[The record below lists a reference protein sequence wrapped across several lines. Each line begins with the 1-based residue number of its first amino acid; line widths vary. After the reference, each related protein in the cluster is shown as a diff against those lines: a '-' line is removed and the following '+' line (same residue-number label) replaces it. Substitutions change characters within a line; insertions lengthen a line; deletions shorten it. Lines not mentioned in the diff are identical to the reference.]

1 MVCAL
6 VRFALCLR
14 MCLVR
19 QMDNRQLSAKV
30 SDLEKELRRRDGR
43 ARGLSDGAISEAE
56 HKIAQMQALVK
67 NKEDTVE
74 MIRASRHRTEI
85 ELDDA
90 LRKVYDLKS
99 ANESMKLALGRHT
112 TQAVQAGRH
121 SPYEALLEMAKCMA
135 KMREGPASSLK
146 EHVNV
151 LVRKC
156 VEGSGF
162 LCAEVDTCQAEVYR
176 HLNRVHTLAC
186 ANWESALPP
195 FRDFPPNAE
204 RQPEPVLSSAPA
216 KRGKKRPAEEPR
228 RQFTN
233 DGGRPAW

>member
-1 MVCAL
+1 VDNQRLSSAL
-6 VRFALCLR
+6 SRV
-14 MCLVR
+14 
-19 QMDNRQLSAKV
+19 
-30 SDLEKELRRRDGR
+30 EKELRRCKGR
-43 ARGLSDGAISEAE
+43 ALPPQSEFEETSEAE
-56 HKIAQMQALVK
+56 TKIAQLQAAAAALEDRLRFVMK
-67 NKEDTVE
+67 DRECKGKELED
-74 MIRASRHRTEI
+74 HKQ
-85 ELDDA
+85 L
-90 LRKVYDLKS
+90 VYDLKS

-162 LCAEVDTCQAEVYR
+162 VCAEVDQCQAEVYG

-186 ANWESALPP
+186 ANWESTLQPG
-195 FRDFPPNAE
+195 FRSYPPPNAV
-204 RQPEPVLSSAPA
+204 RQPEPVMSSAPA

-233 DGGRPAW
+233 DGGRAAW